1 MSSQDWSTLTL
12 NISGLYFSAAA
23 RCKGS
28 CFICRVW
35 HVCFHA
41 NSHKHHGGCQKCLG
55 RGEWAQSSLRSSL
68 KVALLNPCKQKICRS
83 WMDVKKNPQTN
94 KKKCC
99 YKKRQPRLRLLKRH
113 LRDHRHLSA
122 ERVRRFGAL
131 NKEPALRRGSTL
143 WCLLCCARN
152 PSEPVCRC
160 CHAVNQGK
168 RTVNCRLWFIRHW
181 PYCTLWLCGLIQAS
195 CIFCPIFIG

>member
-55 RGEWAQSSLRSSL
+55 GRGL

-83 WMDVKKNPQTN
+83 WMDVKKHTN
-94 KKKCC
+94 KQKKRC
-99 YKKRQPRLRLLKRH
+99 YKKHQPRLRLLNRH
-113 LRDHRHLSA
+113 LRDRRHLSWLSA

-131 NKEPALRRGSTL
+131 NKEPLL
-143 WCLLCCARN
+143 WQGLTCCSAAEIRLNLCAGAATQLIR
-152 PSEPVCRC
+152 
-160 CHAVNQGK
+160 K
-168 RTVNCRLWFIRHW
+168 RTVNRRLWFIRH
-181 PYCTLWLCGLIQAS
+181 
-195 CIFCPIFIG
+195 